1 LSQARA
7 IFEWP
12 RTQAADVLNGVGPFD
27 QVLKE
32 MNGEAEKSRGNTAK
46 ITRLR
51 DNAPDLADLVDQ
63 HRLDLECA
71 LSQTGRKPGG
81 DAPTRLTRKAAAEEA
96 GFARGLTGYKQI
108 VYISG
113 E

>member
-1 LSQARA
+1 
-7 IFEWP
+7 
-12 RTQAADVLNGVGPFD
+12 
-27 QVLKE
+27 

-46 ITRLR
+46 ITKLR
-51 DNAPDLADLVDQ
+51 DNAPDLADLVNQ
-63 HRLDLECA
+63 HRLDLEGA
-71 LSQTGRKPGG
+71 LSQTGRNLGG

-108 VYISG
+108 VYIRG